1 MAKNPWTPWHQ
12 VVKLREDV
20 RSGELSLAIFAADLY
35 HVIMGR
41 AKPVYQDPKE
51 FFALTYPTHALRE
64 LARDVVTRLAGKN
77 DKAVRQLAL
86 PYGGGKTHTLITL
99 YHLVQ
104 DPQNLP
110 DVASVKEFEATF
122 GFKPPKARVAAL
134 PFDKLDVEKGM
145 EVKGPDGKIRWLKQP
160 WSVLAYQLAGTEGL
174 KSLHADGKDQE
185 RDTPPAEPLLEAVL
199 RVPAKDGDA
208 VLILIDEVLMYAR
221 EKGATDLTAR
231 SRLVDFFQFLTQAVN
246 KVDRC
251 ALVAS
256 LLASDPRKHDEIGR
270 EIAQGISDIFARQRE
285 ETVQPVAKEDV
296 AELLRRRFFTPD
308 SIRDTKSFAP
318 HVLTALRGL
327 EALDE
332 QVAREGK
339 TAEKRFLESFPF
351 HPDLTDL
358 FYSKWT
364 QLEGFQKARGIL
376 RTFAL
381 GLRDAEKWDE
391 SPLVGPNVFLTEPN
405 GSGLSEGA
413 RELATVADN
422 AGLEG
427 RQYNWEGILQG
438 EFEKARKIQDEFPVL
453 KGREIEQAVFATF
466 LHSQPIGQRA
476 LTRELLLLIG
486 PSRPDK
492 ITLEKALKR
501 WSKLS
506 WFLDEAEVGTV
517 DEASG
522 SGMPKAWR
530 LGFKPNLRQMHAD
543 AVDNRVPGDLVETKM
558 LDEIQKAKQLTAG
571 ASAAGAKVHTLPSRP
586 SDIEDDGEFHFA
598 ILGPKAASESGKP
611 SAEAKRYLD
620 ETTASDRPRVFR
632 NAVVL
637 ATSSRDG
644 LDLIRQSIRDYLGW
658 EEVRSM
664 LKDEKIDPIREQM
677 LRNYIDGARNAI
689 PGAVHQAYCIVV
701 TVSDKNEAQAFKVAV
716 NGEPLFTKIKKD
728 GKARIEETAISA
740 EALLPEGPYNLWRS
754 GETSQWVKNLV
765 GAFGQFPHLPKMLS
779 RDAIVDTITRGAADG
794 FFVLRLTRPDRSV
807 RTWWRAAPDETAL
820 KDPGLEVVL
829 PEAAELTEIDP
840 AQLMPGKTPGLW
852 KGETVKASEV
862 RGHFAGGV
870 VAKVDRGGYEE
881 PVSIPKAAAEVV
893 DAAILAAVH
902 EGKLWLTSGPAS
914 LWQEEVPA
922 GVLTG
927 EAVLR
932 EAPAPIG
939 APQVLPGLLADAW
952 KDQATTAETL
962 AVVLSQKQGITLP
975 WPLVRTAIDGAVR
988 ARLVELAPQS
998 GPWPCEFSAARSVKL
1013 RIPEHSTLPPDPP
1026 RPDGVRIARAELRP
1040 NEVQDL
1046 GDGIPDL
1053 VREAVGHGLKIIV
1066 EIQVGH
1072 AKSPTQDVVDTI
1084 NEVLGG
1090 VNGKLRL
1097 E

>member
-12 VVKLREDV
+12 VVTLREDV

-41 AKPVYQDPKE
+41 AKPVYQDPRE
-51 FFALTYPTHALRE
+51 FFALTYPTHALRG
-64 LARDVVTRLAGKN
+64 LAKDVVTRLAGQN

-104 DPQNLP
+104 DPKHLP
-110 DVASVKEFEATF
+110 DVASVREFEATF

-134 PFDKLDVEKGM
+134 AFDKLDVEKGM
-145 EVKGPDGKIRWLKQP
+145 EVKGPDGKTRWLRQP
-160 WSVLAYQLAGTEGL
+160 WSVLAYQLAGAEGL
-174 KSLHADGKDQE
+174 KSLHADGKEEE
-185 RDTPPAEPLLEAVL
+185 RETSPAEPLLEAVL
-199 RVPAKDGDA
+199 RIPAQHGEA

-231 SRLVDFFQFLTQAVN
+231 ARLVDFFQYLTQAVN

-256 LLASDPRKHDEIGR
+256 LLASDPRKHDDVGR
-270 EIAQGISDIFARQRE
+270 EIAQSISDIFARQRE
-285 ETVQPVAKEDV
+285 EMVQPVGKEDV

-308 SIRDTKSFAP
+308 SIRDINSFAP
-318 HVLTALRGL
+318 HVVTALKGL
-327 EALDE
+327 ENLDE
-332 QVAREGK
+332 QIAKEGK
-339 TAEKRFLESFPF
+339 TAEKRFLESYPF

-381 GLRDAEKWDE
+381 GLRDAETWDE
-391 SPLVGPNVFLTEPN
+391 SPLVGPNIFLSKAKE
-405 GSGLSEGA
+405 SGLSEAA

-422 AGLEG
+422 AGVEG
-427 RQYNWEGILQG
+427 RPHNWDGIVQG

-453 KGREIEQAVFATF
+453 KGREIEQAVFTTF

-501 WSKLS
+501 WTKLS
-506 WFLDEAEVGTV
+506 WFLDETEIGTV
-517 DEASG
+517 DEGSG
-522 SGMPKAWR
+522 SGLPKAWR

-543 AVDNRVPGDLVETKM
+543 AVENRVPGDLVETKM
-558 LDEIQKAKQLTAG
+558 LDEIQRAKQLTAG
-571 ASAAGAKVHTLPSRP
+571 ASAAGARVHTLPSRP

-598 ILGPKAASESGKP
+598 VLGPKAASDSGKP
-611 SAEAKRYLD
+611 SVEAKRYLD

-632 NAVVL
+632 NAIVL
-637 ATSSRDG
+637 ATPSRDG
-644 LDLIRQSIRDYLGW
+644 LDLIRQCIRDYLGW

-677 LRNYIDGARNAI
+677 LRMYIDAARSAI
-689 PGAVHQAYCIVV
+689 PNAVQQAYCIVV
-701 TVSDKNEAQAFKVAV
+701 AVSDKNEAQAFKVSV

-740 EALLPEGPYNLWRS
+740 EALLPEGPYNLWRP

-765 GAFGQFPHLPKMLS
+765 GAFAQFPHLPKMLS
-779 RDAIVDTITRGAADG
+779 RAAIVDTITHGASDG
-794 FFVLRLTRPDRSV
+794 VFVLRLTRPDRSV
-807 RTWWRAAPDETAL
+807 KTWWRTAPDETAL

-829 PEAAELTEIDP
+829 PEAAALTEIDS
-840 AQLMPGKTPGLW
+840 ALLVPGRVPGLW
-852 KGETVKASEV
+852 KSETVKVHEV
-862 RGHFAGGV
+862 RGHFLGGV
-870 VAKVDRGGYEE
+870 VAKIDRGGYEE
-881 PVSIPKAAAEVV
+881 PVNIPKAAAGVV
-893 DAAILAAVH
+893 DSTILAAVR
-902 EGKLWLTSGPAS
+902 EGKLWMTSGPAS

-927 EAVLR
+927 ESALR
-932 EAPAPIG
+932 APPPPIG
-939 APQVLPGLLADAW
+939 APQLLPGVLADAW
-952 KDQATTAETL
+952 KNGLTTAETL
-962 AVVLSQKQGITLP
+962 AVVLAQKQGAALP
-975 WPLVRTAIDGAVR
+975 WPLVRAAIEGALR
-988 ARLVELAPQS
+988 ARLIELAPES
-998 GPWPCEFSAARSVKL
+998 GPWPCEYAAARGVKL
-1013 RIPEHSTLPPDPP
+1013 GIPAHQPLPAPAP
-1026 RPDGVRIARAELRP
+1026 GAKVARAELRP
-1040 NEVQDL
+1040 NEIQDL
-1046 GDGIPDL
+1046 ADLIPAL
-1053 VREAVGHGLKIIV
+1053 VADAAGHGLKFSV
-1066 EIQVGH
+1066 EIQLGEGK
-1072 AKSPTQDVVDTI
+1072 APTPEVVIKLNEMLASI
-1084 NEVLGG
+1084 NK
-1090 VNGKLRL
+1090 KLRL

>member
-1 MAKNPWTPWHQ
+1 MAKNQWTSWHQ
-12 VVKLREDV
+12 VVRLREDV

-35 HVIMGR
+35 HVIMGN
-41 AKPVYQDPKE
+41 AKPVYQDPHE
-51 FFALTYPTHALRE
+51 FFTLTYPTHALRE
-64 LARDVVTRLAGKN
+64 LAKDVVTRLAGKN

-104 DPQNLP
+104 DPKHLP
-110 DVASVKEFEATF
+110 DVASVREFEATF

-145 EVKGPDGKIRWLKQP
+145 EVKAPDGALRWLRQP
-160 WSVLAYQLAGTEGL
+160 WSVLAYQLAGVEGIRAL
-174 KSLHADGKDQE
+174 QADGKDEE
-185 RDTPPAEPLLEAVL
+185 RETPPAEPLLETVL
-199 RVPAKDGDA
+199 RMPAKDGDA

-231 SRLVDFFQFLTQAVN
+231 SRLVDFFQYLTQAIN

-256 LLASDPRKHDEIGR
+256 LLASDPRKQDDVGR

-296 AELLRRRFFTPD
+296 AELLRRRFFTPE
-308 SIRDTKSFAP
+308 SIRDTQSFAP
-318 HVLTALRGL
+318 HVLTALKGL
-327 EALDE
+327 ESLDE

-339 TAEKRFLESFPF
+339 SVQMRYRESFPF

-391 SPLVGPNVFLTEPN
+391 SPLVGPNIFLNEPTAL
-405 GSGLSEGA
+405 GLSEGA

-422 AGLEG
+422 AGTGG
-427 RQYNWEGILQG
+427 RPHNWDGILQG
-438 EFEKARKIQDEFPVL
+438 EFEKARNIQDEFPVL

-466 LHSQPIGQRA
+466 LHSQPIGQKA

-501 WSKLS
+501 WSQLS
-506 WFLDEAEVGTV
+506 WFLDEAEVGTI
-517 DEASG
+517 DDGSG

-543 AVDNRVPGDLVETKM
+543 AVDNRIPGDLVETKM
-558 LDEIQKAKQLTAG
+558 LDEIQRAKQLTVG
-571 ASAAGAKVHTLPSRP
+571 ANAAGAKVHTLPARP

-598 ILGPKAASESGKP
+598 VLGPKAASDSGKP
-611 SAEAKRYLD
+611 SAEAKRFLD
-620 ETTASDRPRVFR
+620 ETTGSDRPRVYR

-644 LDLIRQSIRDYLGW
+644 LGLIRQAIRDYLGW

-677 LRNYIDGARNAI
+677 LRGYLDAARNAI
-689 PGAVHQAYCIVV
+689 PAAVHQAYCIVV

-716 NGEPLFTKIKKD
+716 NGEPLFAKVKKD

-740 EALLPEGPYNLWRS
+740 EALLPDGPYNLWRS
-754 GETSQWVKNLV
+754 GETTQWVKNLV
-765 GAFGQFPHLPKMLS
+765 GAFAQFPHLPKMLGRS
-779 RDAIVDTITRGAADG
+779 AIVDTITRGAAEG

-807 RTWWRAAPDETAL
+807 KTWWHTAPDETAL

-829 PEAAELTEIDP
+829 PEAAELTEVETR
-840 AQLMPGKTPGLW
+840 QLTPGATPGLW
-852 KGETVKASEV
+852 KSDTIKVGEA
-862 RGHFAGGV
+862 RAHFSGGV
-870 VAKVDRGGYEE
+870 IAKVDRGGYQES
-881 PVSIPKAAAEVV
+881 VSIPKVPVGVV
-893 DAAILAAVH
+893 DAAVMGAVR
-902 EGKLWLTSGPAS
+902 EGKIWLTAGPSS

-927 EAVLR
+927 EAVLHA
-932 EAPAPIG
+932 APAAIG
-939 APQVLPGLLADAW
+939 APQLLPGVLPGAW
-952 KDQATTAETL
+952 KDNSTTAESL
-962 AVVLSQKQGITLP
+962 AIMLAQAQGTTLP
-975 WPLVRTAIDGAVR
+975 WPLVRATIDGAIR
-988 ARLVELAPQS
+988 ARLIELAPDS
-998 GPWPCEFSAARSVKL
+998 SIWPCEYAASRSVKL
-1013 RIPEHSTLPPDPP
+1013 RIPTHIPVPPPDN
-1026 RPDGVRIARAELRP
+1026 RARIARAELRA
-1040 NEVQDL
+1040 NEIQDL
-1046 GDGIPDL
+1046 AEVVPELTRIAAGQ
-1053 VREAVGHGLKIIV
+1053 GLRFRI
-1066 EIQVGH
+1066 EIQIGGE
-1072 AKSPTQDVVDTI
+1072 KSPPVALVEEMNAT
-1084 NEVLGG
+1084 LAG
-1090 VNGKLRL
+1090 VSEKLRM